1 MIIKCPLGPS
11 SSGKEL
17 QGFVGGFR
25 FKFQWDK
32 FIKKK
37 KKSLNGIK
45 MFTCPIW
52 KLNDSQIS
60 LCICSMTA
68 AIKFVYIEL
77 LSKKVDNSRAQF
89 YVKSVLV

>member
-1 MIIKCPLGPS
+1 MAKSCRGLWEVLGS
-11 SSGKEL
+11 SSNGTNL
-17 QGFVGGFR
+17 S
-25 FKFQWDK
+25 
-32 FIKKK
+32 KK

-68 AIKFVYIEL
+68 AIKFVYIEI